1 MRERFTPFLMHA
13 FSHLVPRDSQVKWS
27 CRGPKPPP
35 QSSHQGN
42 WYPTCLT
49 SRPCIKAYTV
59 ALNSGHRVR
68 RARNLPGGSPVNVQ
82 TFRNC
87 LERTVLNETWTED
100 FETSL
105 AFWLNG
111 FTWEL
116 NRRYYY
122 YCYTTRIWTAKWM
135 GIQMQR
141 KCD

>member
-1 MRERFTPFLMHA
+1 MRERFTPLLMHA

-49 SRPCIKAYTV
+49 SRPCIKTYTV

-82 TFRNC
+82 ELLGENCVERDVDRRFRKVSG
-87 LERTVLNETWTED
+87 LLAQRIHLGAKQKVLLLLLHN
-100 FETSL
+100 TSL
-105 AFWLNG
+105 DG
-111 FTWEL
+111 
-116 NRRYYY
+116 
-122 YCYTTRIWTAKWM
+122 
-135 GIQMQR
+135 
-141 KCD
+141 